1 MREKRNHQRQR
12 NHQSQRR
19 SAPSLPL
26 SRSHQRTVNIRTGPR
41 ASPYLLPV
49 QQLDQSPRRQQPPS
63 SGNNTFPRT
72 ARNLFQDVIPT
83 LPRPN
88 LLPAEPPSR
97 RRTPSPDVMQEL
109 YQHSRHPLDLRTHV
123 TVVPSWAKKAEEKH
137 GECIICYQE
146 DRHLQIKCRNW
157 KGMKVCCT
165 CVVGVYQ
172 SINSCPTCRFR
183 GEY

>member
-1 MREKRNHQRQR
+1 M
-12 NHQSQRR
+12 
-19 SAPSLPL
+19 
-26 SRSHQRTVNIRTGPR
+26 TIRTGPR
-41 ASPYLLPV
+41 ASPYLPPA
-49 QQLDQSPRRQQPPS
+49 QQLDQPPRRQQPPS

-88 LLPAEPPSR
+88 LLPAEPTSS

-109 YQHSRHPLDLRTHV
+109 YQHFRHPLDLRTHL
-123 TVVPSWAKKAEEKH
+123 TIVPSWAKKTEEKH

-146 DRHLQIKCRNW
+146 DRHLQIKCRNY

-165 CVVGVYQ
+165 NVLVWLVFTNQ
-172 SINSCPTCRFR
+172 SIAAKPVDSVVNTESAC
-183 GEY
+183 